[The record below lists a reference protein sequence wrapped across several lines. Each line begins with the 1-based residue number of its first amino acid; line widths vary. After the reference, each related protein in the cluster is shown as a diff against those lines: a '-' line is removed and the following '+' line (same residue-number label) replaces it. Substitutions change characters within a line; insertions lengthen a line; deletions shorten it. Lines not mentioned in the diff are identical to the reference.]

1 LHRAYGKETK
11 IVMNELGGFDF
22 RDRDTNELVPNFADY
37 TYNINNN
44 DKTAVFA
51 EVIDFL
57 LHTRKP

>member
-1 LHRAYGKETK
+1 
-11 IVMNELGGFDF
+11 MNELGGFDF